1 LFHPWLEEIWRVVW
15 LLAIGYLLD
24 WVFGQDNVFVFLA
37 LVIYVIGLFYHL
49 HILERWLSERRT
61 PDPPETKGMWGL
73 IYNHIYRLHSH
84 NRNRK
89 RKLALMVT
97 RFQEAAA
104 AMPDGIIILRSN
116 DEIEWFNGAAR
127 KLLGLRTPHDVG
139 QVITNLL
146 RHPLFM
152 SYLYRL
158 DYAEPLI
165 ISSPENDSTILSIHL
180 VPYGKEQR
188 LLVAQDITRLQRLE
202 DMRRHFVANV
212 SHELKTPLT
221 VIMGYLE
228 MMIDMEDDCARQ
240 WHRQLRQMSHQGQRM
255 QGIVEDLLLLSRL
268 ETQEA
273 NKADH
278 EINVSEMMSHLI
290 NDAKILSGDQNHIIE
305 FNINKQLAV
314 CGNESELKSA
324 FSNLIFNAIRYTP
337 QGGQITINWRSNDGQ
352 ALLEVCDTGVGIASH
367 HIPRLTERFYR
378 VDVARSRETGGTGL
392 GLAIVKHVMNRH
404 EGQLRITSRLGK
416 GSQFR
421 CVFPA
426 TRVIEH
432 TRVIETVD

>member
-1 LFHPWLEEIWRVVW
+1 MLHPWLEEIWRVVW

-104 AMPDGIIILRSN
+104 AMPDGIVILRSN

-139 QVITNLL
+139 QAITNLL

-165 ISSPENDSTILSIHL
+165 ISSPEDDSTILSIHL

-202 DMRRHFVANV
+202 DMRRNFVANV

-240 WHRQLRQMSHQGQRM
+240 WDRQLRQMSHQGQRM

-273 NKADH
+273 NKVDH

-290 NDAKILSGDQNHIIE
+290 NDAKILSGDQHHIIE
-305 FNINKQLAV
+305 FNINKQLALY
-314 CGNESELKSA
+314 GNESELKSA
-324 FSNLIFNAIRYTP
+324 FSNLVFNAIRYTP
-337 QGGQITINWRSNDGQ
+337 QGGKIIINWRSNDGQ
-352 ALLEVCDTGVGIASH
+352 ALLEVCDTGMGIASH

-416 GSQFR
+416 GSQFQ
-421 CVFPA
+421 CVFPT

-432 TRVIETVD
+432 TQVIETVD

>member
-1 LFHPWLEEIWRVVW
+1 LFNPWLEEVWRVGW
-15 LLAIGYLLD
+15 LLIVGYLLD
-24 WVFGQDNVFVFLA
+24 LVFGQDNVFVFLA

-49 HILERWLSERRT
+49 HVLERWLRERRT

-73 IYNHIYRLHSH
+73 IFNHIYRLHSH

-104 AMPDGIIILRSN
+104 AMPDGIVILRSN

-139 QVITNLL
+139 QAITNLL

-152 SYLYRL
+152 NYLSRL

-165 ISSPENDSTILSIHL
+165 ISSPQDDNTILSIHL

-188 LLVAQDITRLQRLE
+188 LLVAQNITRLQRLE
-202 DMRRHFVANV
+202 DMRRNFVANV

-228 MMIDMEDDCARQ
+228 MIIDMEDDCTRQ
-240 WHRQLRQMSHQGQRM
+240 WDRQLQQMSHQAQRM

-273 NKADH
+273 NKVDH
-278 EINVSEMMSHLI
+278 EINVPEMMSHLI

-305 FNINKQLAV
+305 FNIDKQLALY
-314 CGNESELKSA
+314 GNESELKSA

-337 QGGQITINWRSNDGQ
+337 EGGKIIINWRSDNEQ

-392 GLAIVKHVMNRH
+392 GLAIVKHVLNRH
-404 EGQLRITSRLGK
+404 EAQLRITSRIGE
-416 GSQFR
+416 GSQFQ
-421 CVFPA
+421 CIFPK
-426 TRVIEH
+426 TRVIELAKQ
-432 TRVIETVD
+432 